1 MSTERATETPTAR
14 TSTTA
19 RLSAVTKTVVVAYTD
34 GAASETAL
42 RVAGFEAALRNTSLT
57 VVHQLVGPEAPEVF
71 GAATGSDGARH
82 AATARVAEIVAAAAP
97 NCKTEIRVVTRLIAD
112 ELIES
117 SRTASLV
124 VVGATVAHPSTAVL
138 FDSVSRAVTRRAL
151 CPTLLVHADA
161 THDAGAAVV
170 CGVDRS
176 PASEVGCTRGRVA
189 RHHSDRGRGWQLR
202 TRTRV
207 RGRGRPRSARHLGP
221 TENTARQLRGEMRQR
236 AR

>member
-176 PASEVGCTRGRVA
+176 PASEAALRWAVREA
-189 RHHSDRGRGWQLR
+189 GRGWQLR